1 VWCADGEGSCVS
13 GTAEDGPADA
23 DTCKDWEM
31 SYCVHE
37 PCVQYS
43 QCSTCTSDAFC
54 GWSQSEESCVE
65 GDSEGPLTGH
75 DRDGKWVWSDC
86 ATALGLG
93 ATGGATGG
101 EGIDGAAAKAL
112 KDSEGSVKGMED
124 AESKAMANEKKMLGD
139 EKKAFN
145 VIKHLRAVI
154 DAWKGRKAEI
164 AEAQTKDRGLFSAAF
179 DTMQAGRKTNFEK
192 LLDAYNHMELSLEKD
207 EELLRKREEQEGK
220 FKDADANE
228 DARLAREGEQAGV
241 GPNGGEFKL
250 PEDHTMNKL
259 AAWLKTLSAKEM
271 NMLRKLGGKSGSHIE
286 KQMHLAAERKEKRET
301 ASYYA
306 CQFVLSSPSASCMD
320 FSTQYSGT
328 LDTNQASSLTE
339 EEEMRV
345 CNSVEAQLAKIP
357 HVPDY
362 KSATDES
369 KQKYLAWCMNNIH
382 Q

>member
-1 VWCADGEGSCVS
+1 
-13 GTAEDGPADA
+13 
-23 DTCKDWEM
+23 
-31 SYCVHE
+31 
-37 PCVQYS
+37 
-43 QCSTCTSDAFC
+43 
-54 GWSQSEESCVE
+54 
-65 GDSEGPLTGH
+65 
-75 DRDGKWVWSDC
+75 
-86 ATALGLG
+86 
-93 ATGGATGG
+93 
-101 EGIDGAAAKAL
+101 
-112 KDSEGSVKGMED
+112 
-124 AESKAMANEKKMLGD
+124 MLGD

-250 PEDHTMNKL
+250 PEDHTMNKP